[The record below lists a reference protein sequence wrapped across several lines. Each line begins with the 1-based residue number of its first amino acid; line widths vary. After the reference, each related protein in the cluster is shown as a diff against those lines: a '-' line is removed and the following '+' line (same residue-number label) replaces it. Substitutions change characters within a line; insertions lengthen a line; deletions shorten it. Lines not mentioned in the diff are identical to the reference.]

1 MPDCICY
8 IDGVR
13 YSDKNAAGKV
23 NAGLDVIN
31 TLCAFHGVSAPIFVD
46 EAESVNE
53 FIPVNSQLV
62 KLVVTKDDFTV
73 SNF

>member
-1 MPDCICY
+1 MK
-8 IDGVR
+8 

-46 EAESVNE
+46 NAESINE
-53 FIPVNSQLV
+53 FMPVNSQLV
-62 KLVVTKDDFTV
+62 KLVVTTEDFKV
-73 SNF
+73 NNF